1 MVVCMVYIDE
11 VIYVQYQISTILL
24 ERAGGLCQR

>member
-1 MVVCMVYIDE
+1 MRVCIVYSDK
-11 VIYVQYQISTILL
+11 VISAQHQISTILL